1 MKVSKSLE
9 NGGILVKG
17 TFTKIISQEGGFLSF
32 LRPLITAGLPMRSVL
47 TLLCQSVLIPLG
59 LSAGMSVEDAAIQN
73 KFYESGTTTSIIS
86 NEEMKDIM
94 KIVKSL
100 EESGLWIKELM
111 KQLKMKQRNKKVD
124 FFQCY

>member
-1 MKVSKSLE
+1 
-9 NGGILVKG
+9 
-17 TFTKIISQEGGFLSF
+17 
-32 LRPLITAGLPMRSVL
+32 MRSVL

-100 EESGLWIKELM
+100 EESGLLIKELM

>member
-17 TFTKIISQEGGFLSF
+17 TFTKIINQEGEFLSF

-86 NEEMKDIM
+86 NEEMKDVM

-100 EESGLWIKELM
+100 EESGL
-111 KQLKMKQRNKKVD
+111 
-124 FFQCY
+124 